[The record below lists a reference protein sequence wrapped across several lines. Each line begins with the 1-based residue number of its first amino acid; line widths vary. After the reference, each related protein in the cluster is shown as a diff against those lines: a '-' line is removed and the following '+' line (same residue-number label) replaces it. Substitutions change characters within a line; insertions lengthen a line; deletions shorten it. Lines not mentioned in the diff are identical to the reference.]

1 MGVSSAA
8 HDSDFADNPTHMP
21 LPPARLAR
29 AVVAAVFVGLTAIG
43 FLRILYEQR
52 PDALGVTVSFSCI
65 VALLLLQ
72 LLWFSGP
79 PARLRSPAGYLAL
92 FVQACLVFLPM
103 IEFSDAWAAMPGFL
117 AGSMLLVLPQVLA
130 WPGFVGVVATMAF
143 LQSQFGG
150 EFGGRP
156 LNVVYVSIST
166 VVTGFVVY
174 GLSRLAQL
182 VVELHAARAEMAKM
196 AVVRERLRF
205 ARDLHDLLGYSL
217 SAITLKSELT
227 HRLVT
232 KNPAQAREE
241 LVEILSIARQA
252 LADVRT
258 VSSSYRELSL
268 EDECRSARW
277 VLASAD
283 IEVRMST
290 DYRDLPAPVSTV
302 LATVLREGITNLLRH
317 SKAEWCEIR
326 VRQTGG
332 VAGIEIIN
340 NGVRKVPSQSGEQGG
355 GGGGLQNLS
364 RRAAELGGEVL
375 AGRVSDDQFRLKV
388 SIPLGVGKERPRAK
402 TTAVQ

>member
-1 MGVSSAA
+1 MTSAA
-8 HDSDFADNPTHMP
+8 DDSDLADNPTHAP

-29 AVVAAVFVGLTAIG
+29 AVVATVFVGLTAIG
-43 FLRILYEQR
+43 FLRILYEQG
-52 PDALGVTVSFSCI
+52 PDAIGVTVSFSCI

-79 PARLRSPAGYLAL
+79 PARLRSPGGYLAL
-92 FVQACLVFLPM
+92 VAQACLVYLPM

-117 AGSMLLVLPQVLA
+117 AGSMLLVLPPILS
-130 WPGFVGVVATMAF
+130 WPGFVGVVASMAV

-156 LNVVYVSIST
+156 LNVVYASIST

-205 ARDLHDLLGYSL
+205 SRDLHDLLGYSL

-232 KNPAQAREE
+232 KNPGQAREE

-268 EDECRSARW
+268 GDECRSARW

-283 IEVRMST
+283 IEVKMSAE
-290 DYRDLPAPVSTV
+290 YGELPVPVSTV

-317 SKAEWCEIR
+317 SKAEWCEITVRR
-326 VRQTGG
+326 VRDS
-332 VAGIEIIN
+332 ACIELVN
-340 NGVRKVPSQSGEQGG
+340 DGVRRVSSQSGEQ

-364 RRAAELGGEVL
+364 RRAAELGGELV
-375 AGRVSDDQFRLKV
+375 AGRVSDDRFRLKV
-388 SIPLGVGKERPRAK
+388 TIPLAVSKERRAN
-402 TTAVQ
+402 TTTIQ